1 MTYDIMQVM
10 TRRELLVGALGAASL
25 SAKTKIDSSR
35 ISAISDEVG
44 KSPQASIDFAKQ
56 YDLQFLELRNVPG
69 GKEYS
74 FLPED
79 EVKQAA
85 ADFERNGIR
94 ISFMNSSLLKFG
106 WPGTE
111 PVRRR
116 PETEQ
121 ARAKRLQ
128 TESARFERRMD
139 DLRTAIRNCHILG
152 VDLLR
157 VFTGSRVEEPEKLY
171 PRIVDVLGE
180 MALVC
185 EKEKIRLLIENEGS
199 CNIGTSAELTSLLK
213 LIPSKWIGINWDS
226 LNGLTLHENPFPDGY
241 QVLPKERIYNVQIK
255 GKTLLDYPEKL
266 DWKVIFQTL
275 QKDGYQGKLGLETHI
290 FGEGQVAASHSS
302 MQEILR
308 IVQEL

>member
-1 MTYDIMQVM
+1 MIQVM
-10 TRRELLVGALGAASL
+10 TRRELLVGTLVAAALP
-25 SAKTKIDSSR
+25 AKTTIDRSR

-44 KSPQASIDFAKQ
+44 KSPQASMDFAKQ

-241 QVLPKERIYNVQIK
+241 QVLLKERIYNVQIK

-275 QKDGYQGKLGLETHI
+275 QKDGYQGQLGLETHI
-290 FGEGQVAASHSS
+290 FGEGQIAASHSS

-308 IVQEL
+308 IVGEL

>member
-1 MTYDIMQVM
+1 MQVM
-10 TRRELLVGALGAASL
+10 TRRELLAGTLAAAALP
-25 SAKTKIDSSR
+25 AKTAKIDRSR
-35 ISAISDEVG
+35 ISAISDEIG

-56 YDLQFLELRNVPG
+56 YDLQCLELRNVPG

-79 EVKQAA
+79 EVKLAA
-85 ADFERNGIR
+85 ADFARNGIR

-116 PETEQ
+116 PENEQ

-128 TESARFERRMD
+128 TEAARFEHRMD
-139 DLRTAIRNCHILG
+139 DLRTAMRNCHILG

-180 MALVC
+180 MALAA

-213 LIPSKWIGINWDS
+213 LIPSKWVGINWDS
-226 LNGLTLHENPFPDGY
+226 LNGLALHENPFPDGY

-275 QKDGYQGKLGLETHI
+275 QKDGYQGKFGLETHI
-290 FGEGQVAASHSS
+290 FGDGQVAASHSS

>member
-1 MTYDIMQVM
+1 MIHLM
-10 TRRELLVGALGAASL
+10 TRRELLAGTLASVALA
-25 SAKTKIDSSR
+25 AKTAKIDRSR
-35 ISAISDEVG
+35 ISAISDEIG
-44 KSPQASIDFAKQ
+44 KTPQASIDFAKQ

-79 EVKQAA
+79 QVKQAA
-85 ADFERNGIR
+85 ADFARNGIR

-106 WPGTE
+106 WPRTE

-116 PETEQ
+116 PETDE
-121 ARAKRLQ
+121 ARAKRLE

-157 VFTGSRVEEPEKLY
+157 IFTGSRVAEPEMLY

-180 MALVC
+180 MALVAG
-185 EKEKIRLLIENEGS
+185 KENIRLLIENEGS
-199 CNIGTSAELTSLLK
+199 CNIGTSAELTALLK

-226 LNGLTLHENPFPDGY
+226 LNGLALHENPFPDGY
-241 QVLPKERIYNVQIK
+241 QVLPKPKERIYNVQIK

-266 DWKVIFQTL
+266 DWKMIFQTL

-290 FGEGQVAASHSS
+290 FGEGQIAASHSS

>member
-1 MTYDIMQVM
+1 LASV
-10 TRRELLVGALGAASL
+10 ALA
-25 SAKTKIDSSR
+25 AKTVKIDRSR
-35 ISAISDEVG
+35 ISAISDEIG
-44 KSPQASIDFAKQ
+44 KTPQASIDFAKQ

-79 EVKQAA
+79 QVKQAA
-85 ADFERNGIR
+85 ADFARNGIN

-116 PETEQ
+116 QETDE
-121 ARAKRLQ
+121 ARAKRLA

-157 VFTGSRVEEPEKLY
+157 IFTGSRVAEPEKLY

-180 MALVC
+180 MSEVAG
-185 EKEKIRLLIENEGS
+185 KEKIRLLIENEGS
-199 CNIGTSAELTSLLK
+199 CNIGTSAELTALLK
-213 LIPSKWIGINWDS
+213 LIPSKWVGINWDS
-226 LNGLTLHENPFPDGY
+226 LNGLALHENPFPDGY

-266 DWKVIFQTL
+266 DWKGIFETL
-275 QKDGYQGKLGLETHI
+275 QKDGYHGKLGLETHI
-290 FGEGQVAASHSS
+290 FGEGQIAASHSS

>member
-1 MTYDIMQVM
+1 MQVM

-25 SAKTKIDSSR
+25 PAKAKFDRAR
-35 ISAISDEVG
+35 ISAISDEIG
-44 KSPQASIDFAKQ
+44 RSPQASIDFAKQ

-94 ISFMNSSLLKFG
+94 ISFMNSSLLKFA

-128 TESARFERRMD
+128 TEAARFERRMD

-171 PRIVDVLGE
+171 P
-180 MALVC
+180 
-185 EKEKIRLLIENEGS
+185 
-199 CNIGTSAELTSLLK
+199 
-213 LIPSKWIGINWDS
+213 
-226 LNGLTLHENPFPDGY
+226 
-241 QVLPKERIYNVQIK
+241 
-255 GKTLLDYPEKL
+255 
-266 DWKVIFQTL
+266 
-275 QKDGYQGKLGLETHI
+275 
-290 FGEGQVAASHSS
+290 
-302 MQEILR
+302 
-308 IVQEL
+308 

>member
-1 MTYDIMQVM
+1 M
-10 TRRELLVGALGAASL
+10 TRRELLAGTLAAASL
-25 SAKTKIDSSR
+25 SAKTTKISRSR
-35 ISAISDEVG
+35 ISAISDEIG
-44 KSPQASIDFAKQ
+44 KTPQASIDFAKQ

-74 FLPED
+74 FLSED
-79 EVKQAA
+79 DVKQAA

-116 PETEQ
+116 PETDQ
-121 ARAKRLQ
+121 ARAKRLA

-157 VFTGSRVEEPEKLY
+157 VFTGSRVAEPEKLY

-180 MALVC
+180 MALVA
-185 EKEKIRLLIENEGS
+185 EKEKVRLLLENEGS
-199 CNIGTSAELTSLLK
+199 CNIATSAELTNLLK
-213 LIPSKWIGINWDS
+213 LIPSKWVGINWDS
-226 LNGLTLHENPFPDGY
+226 LNGLSQHENPFPDGY
-241 QVLPKERIYNVQIK
+241 QALPKERIYNVQIK

-275 QKDGYQGKLGLETHI
+275 QKDGYEGKLGLETHI
-290 FGEGQVAASHSS
+290 FGEGQIAASHSS

>member
-1 MTYDIMQVM
+1 MIHLM
-10 TRRELLVGALGAASL
+10 TRRELLAGTLASVALA
-25 SAKTKIDSSR
+25 AKTAKIDRSR
-35 ISAISDEVG
+35 ISAISDEIG
-44 KSPQASIDFAKQ
+44 KTPQASIDFAKQ
-56 YDLQFLELRNVPG
+56 YDLQFLELRNIPG

-74 FLPED
+74 FIPED
-79 EVKQAA
+79 QAKLAA
-85 ADFERNGIR
+85 ADFARNGIR

-116 PETEQ
+116 PETDE
-121 ARAKRLQ
+121 ARAKRLA

-157 VFTGSRVEEPEKLY
+157 IFTGSRVAEPEKMY

-180 MALVC
+180 MSEAAG
-185 EKEKIRLLIENEGS
+185 KENIRLLIENEGS
-199 CNIGTSAELTSLLK
+199 CNIGTSAELTALLK
-213 LIPSKWIGINWDS
+213 LIPSKWVGINWDS
-226 LNGLTLHENPFPDGY
+226 LNGLALHENPFPDGY

-266 DWKVIFQTL
+266 DWKGIFETL

-290 FGEGQVAASHSS
+290 FGEGQIAASHSS

>member
-1 MTYDIMQVM
+1 MQVM
-10 TRRELLVGALGAASL
+10 TRRALLVGTLGAASL
-25 SAKTKIDSSR
+25 PAKTKIDRAR
-35 ISAISDEVG
+35 ISAISDEIG

-85 ADFERNGIR
+85 ADFARNGIR

-106 WPGTE
+106 WPGTD

-116 PETEQ
+116 PETDEAQ
-121 ARAKRLQ
+121 AKRLQ

-199 CNIGTSAELTSLLK
+199 CNIGTSAELTNLLK

-226 LNGLTLHENPFPDGY
+226 LNGLSLHENPFPDGY

-266 DWKVIFQTL
+266 DWKVIFETL

-290 FGEGQVAASHSS
+290 FGEGQIAASHSS

-308 IVQEL
+308 IVQGL

>member
-1 MTYDIMQVM
+1 MIHLM
-10 TRRELLVGALGAASL
+10 TRRELLAGTLASVALA
-25 SAKTKIDSSR
+25 AKTVKIDRSR
-35 ISAISDEVG
+35 ISAISDEIG
-44 KSPQASIDFAKQ
+44 KTPQASIDFAKQ

-79 EVKQAA
+79 QVKQAA
-85 ADFERNGIR
+85 ADFARNGIN

-116 PETEQ
+116 QETDE
-121 ARAKRLQ
+121 ARAKRLA

-157 VFTGSRVEEPEKLY
+157 IFTGSRVAEPEKLY

-180 MALVC
+180 MSEVAG
-185 EKEKIRLLIENEGS
+185 KEKIRLLIENEGS
-199 CNIGTSAELTSLLK
+199 CNIGTSAELTALLK
-213 LIPSKWIGINWDS
+213 LIPSKWVGINWDS
-226 LNGLTLHENPFPDGY
+226 LNGLALHENPFPDGY

-266 DWKVIFQTL
+266 DWKGIFETL
-275 QKDGYQGKLGLETHI
+275 QKDGYHGKLGLETHI
-290 FGEGQVAASHSS
+290 FGEGQIAASHSS